1 MTPLQ
6 NESDNENWQ
15 MLIKTP
21 PEANR
26 RCNLFKHTR
35 CNAWSIEAGEKKNQD
50 RCQNHYMK
58 KKQWKCNKVWMTIGM
73 PNPRNTVYIYISFRS
88 LLGDKSSFCNVVPL
102 HLSMGFPLGATISK
116 RLNPQTNR
124 ISNLSKG
131 NLHFLI
137 FRKKIYE
144 RSPQLYYKGNQ
155 NLMKYL

>member
-1 MTPLQ
+1 
-6 NESDNENWQ
+6 
-15 MLIKTP
+15 
-21 PEANR
+21 
-26 RCNLFKHTR
+26 
-35 CNAWSIEAGEKKNQD
+35 
-50 RCQNHYMK
+50 
-58 KKQWKCNKVWMTIGM
+58 MTIGM

>member
-1 MTPLQ
+1 MADANLKNPQKQTEGATCSNTQDATHEALKP
-6 NESDNENWQ
+6 EN
-15 MLIKTP
+15 
-21 PEANR
+21 
-26 RCNLFKHTR
+26 
-35 CNAWSIEAGEKKNQD
+35 KKKQD

-58 KKQWKCNKVWMTIGM
+58 KKHWKCNKVWMTIGM
-73 PNPRNTVYIYISFRS
+73 PNPRNIYISFRS

-116 RLNPQTNR
+116 RLNPQTNG

-144 RSPQLYYKGNQ
+144 RSQQLYYKGNQ